1 VNLLWF
7 GQAAAVTEA
16 LLLGRSLG
24 LDPATLLGVFRRSA
38 AGSAFLDGYGGALL
52 DGDVLPAFGIDRV
65 VEELDTLTALAEEA
79 SAPFELSTSVARL
92 HRAGAAAVRSRR
104 RRAPGGETARAAGG
118 THPAGDARG
127 GGRLEFP

>member
-24 LDPATLLGVFRRSA
+24 LDPATLLGVLRRSA

-79 SAPFELSTSVARL
+79 SVPFELSTSVARL
-92 HRAGAAAVRSRR
+92 HRAALQRFGAVD
-104 RRAPGGETARAAGG
+104 GELLVARLLEQQAGR
-118 THPAGDARG
+118 TLRETREVG
-127 GGRLEFP
+127 GG